1 MISLC
6 NVAKSGVSV
15 SRTSRNS
22 LPLAFFT
29 RKAWPGPKLSSGVP
43 RFNSLTVIVLVTFM
57 SDNMPLT
64 TERFKPFSDFGLRPD
79 LTGPKVS
86 MNIERARILACG

>member
-6 NVAKSGVSV
+6 SVAKSGVSL

-22 LPLAFFT
+22 LPLDFFT
-29 RKAWPGPKLSSGVP
+29 RSAWPGPKLSSGVP

-64 TERFKPFSDFGLRPD
+64 TERFKPAFGLRPLD
-79 LTGPKVS
+79 LISGSTRPT
-86 MNIERARILACG
+86 LDYP

>member
-1 MISLC
+1 
-6 NVAKSGVSV
+6 
-15 SRTSRNS
+15 
-22 LPLAFFT
+22 
-29 RKAWPGPKLSSGVP
+29 
-43 RFNSLTVIVLVTFM
+43 
-57 SDNMPLT
+57 MPLT